1 MYTAKTLFLRFCTDV
16 DDRCDFCGAERED
29 AVHLFFIAFI
39 VLNYTAVRL
48 LFNCIYSKHF
58 WIDLEGLLC
67 KYLDTNVYF
76 SEKDVFFYFNK
87 DYHKM

>member
-1 MYTAKTLFLRFCTDV
+1 MYPAKTLFLRFCTDV

-29 AVHLFFIAFI
+29 AVH
-39 VLNYTAVRL
+39 L

>member
-1 MYTAKTLFLRFCTDV
+1 MWMIGVTSEEQRGRMLSTYFL
-16 DDRCDFCGAERED
+16 
-29 AVHLFFIAFI
+29 IAFI
-39 VLNYTAVRL
+39 VLNYTAVHL

>member
-1 MYTAKTLFLRFCTDV
+1 MYPAKTLFLRFCTDV

-48 LFNCIYSKHF
+48 FLIAFIVKCF
-58 WIDLEGLLC
+58 G
-67 KYLDTNVYF
+67 
-76 SEKDVFFYFNK
+76 
-87 DYHKM
+87 